1 MNNRR
6 RKQGLFSLTGL
17 VILAVL
23 LVLSPNP
30 AFCDETIDE
39 INAAIEAAGANWVAA
54 ENPVTRMS
62 PEERR
67 KLLGAM
73 EDTAGPEAEAS
84 AAAPRGAALPTQLD
98 WRNIGGS
105 NYVSSVKNQGGCGSC
120 FCFAPVAALESK
132 YMITNSLPGST
143 LDLSEQIVLSC
154 STAGDCTGGY
164 ASTASDFLK
173 NTGTAVESC
182 YPYTVSK
189 GPCSNAC
196 TNWQDETYYFTSW
209 SYANSGEVATSTEIK
224 NAIYNNGPVVV
235 WYKVYS
241 DFYSYST
248 GVYTKTSGTYEGNHF
263 VLVVG
268 WNDSNNSFICK
279 NSWGSSWGG
288 LGGYFNI
295 GYSQL
300 AGDVQFG
307 YWTYQYGSAYGP
319 SVDWYAAYRTMLPVP
334 GDLALFRAYR
344 DKVMEETAF
353 GQFCSGMIYNQAD
366 NLLRVL
372 LTHPRL
378 LIQARQLVKANR
390 AAVQS
395 VVQGGFGTI
404 ENTDEVMQFM
414 GDVADCS
421 PLDLRV
427 FLNQLE
433 TQMQRHRAA
442 GEPFLGFFLQ

>member
-1 MNNRR
+1 MKNYKRS
-6 RKQGLFSLTGL
+6 LFSLTGL
-17 VILAVL
+17 VILAAL
-23 LVLSPNP
+23 FLVSPNVVL
-30 AFCDETIDE
+30 CTETIDE
-39 INAAIEAAGANWVAA
+39 INAAIEAAGADWVAA
-54 ENPVTRMS
+54 ENPITRMT

-73 EDTAGPEAEAS
+73 EETAGPEAEVP
-84 AAAPRGAALPTQLD
+84 AAAPLFTVLPSQYD
-98 WRNIGGS
+98 WRNISGS

-120 FCFAPVAALESK
+120 FCFATVAALESK

-164 ASTASDFLK
+164 ASTASDYLK
-173 NTGTAVESC
+173 NPGTAVESC
-182 YPYTVSK
+182 YPYTGTK
-189 GPCSNAC
+189 GPCANAC
-196 TNWQDETYYFTSW
+196 ANWQDDAYYLTNW
-209 SYANSGEVATSTEIK
+209 DYANSGEVATSTEIK
-224 NAIYNNGPVVV
+224 NAIYSNGPVVV

-268 WNDSNNSFICK
+268 WNDSNSSFICK

-319 SVDWYAAYRTMLPVP
+319 SVDWYAAYRTMFPVA
-334 GDLALFRAYR
+334 GDLALFRDYR
-344 DKVMEETAF
+344 DKVMAETAF

-366 NLLRVL
+366 NFLRVL

-378 LIQARQLVKANR
+378 LLQARQLVKANR
-390 AAVQS
+390 GAVQS
-395 VVQGGFGTI
+395 VVQGGYGVI
-404 ENTDEVMQFM
+404 ENTDEVMGFI
-414 GDVADCS
+414 GGVGEAA

-427 FLNQLE
+427 FLNQLRN
-433 TQMQRHRAA
+433 QMERHRAS
-442 GEPFLGFFLQ
+442 GEPFLGFILQ